1 MNLVFLGPPGSGKG
15 TQAVKLT
22 KEKGLTHLSTGDLL
36 RAAIKNGSELGKK
49 AEGYMKKGEL
59 VPDELIVGLI
69 ENEITGNEI
78 LNGFILDGFPRT
90 INQAEK
96 LKEMLANNK
105 VVLDKSI
112 LFDIDDD
119 EIVKRLSGRWYC
131 PKCNASYNYPAKMP
145 KVEGHCDFDNAQLKR
160 RPDDK
165 EDVVRNRLEI
175 YKRQTKP
182 LEDYYRKESILV
194 AIDAKQSPDEVFQSL
209 INLLN
214 GLN

>member
-15 TQAVKLT
+15 TQAIKLA
-22 KEKGLTHLSTGDLL
+22 KERSLIHLSTGDLL
-36 RAAIKNGSELGKK
+36 RAAVKNGTELGKQ

-69 ENEITGNEI
+69 ENKITDSEI
-78 LNGFILDGFPRT
+78 LNGFMLDGFPRT

-96 LKEMLANNK
+96 LKEMFAKNKIILNK
-105 VVLDKSI
+105 VI
-112 LFDIDDD
+112 LFNIDDD

-131 PKCNASYNYPAKMP
+131 PKCNASYNYPTKMP
-145 KVEGHCDFDNAQLKR
+145 KVEGHCDFDNTELKR
-160 RPDDK
+160 RPDDE
-165 EDVVRNRLEI
+165 EDVVRNRLEV
-175 YKRQTKP
+175 YKKQTKP
-182 LEDYYRKESILV
+182 LEDYYRKESIL
-194 AIDAKQSPDEVFQSL
+194 AEIDAKQSPDEVFQAL